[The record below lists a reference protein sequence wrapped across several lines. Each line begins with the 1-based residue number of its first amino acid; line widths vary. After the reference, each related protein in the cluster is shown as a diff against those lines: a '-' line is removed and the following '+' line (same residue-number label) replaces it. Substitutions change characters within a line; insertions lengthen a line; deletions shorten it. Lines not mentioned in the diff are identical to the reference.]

1 MHSNS
6 GSSPA
11 LSEHAPPD
19 REFTQKRFS
28 TRTRF
33 QLREDELRYELHT
46 DNQSRTFTLSYAE
59 LSRDRETLTE
69 RNSWWR
75 NVGVVWVLVGA
86 FMAAADWMDSGA
98 LRVPIWVWLGAIC
111 LAVYQFRV
119 TRFLIIPAER
129 CNLLILDDAQR
140 AAIVAALEARRAH
153 QLRQRLDYISPNEH
167 PEQQRQRMLW
177 LQRQG
182 VLDEHEISARML
194 QIDALVAAHEQARLQ
209 AQGPED

>member
-1 MHSNS
+1 MPPNPN
-6 GSSPA
+6 PA
-11 LSEHAPPD
+11 TASSEHALPD

-46 DNQSRTFTLSYAE
+46 DNQSRTFTLGYTE

-75 NVGVVWVLVGA
+75 NVGAIWVLLGA
-86 FMAAADWMDSGA
+86 FMGVADWMESGA

-119 TRFLIIPAER
+119 TRFVIIPAER

-140 AAIVAALEARRAH
+140 AAIVAALEERRAL
-153 QLRQRLDYISPNEH
+153 QLRRRLDYISPNEH

-182 VLDEHEISARML
+182 VLDEHEVSARML
-194 QIDALVAAHEQARLQ
+194 QIDALMAAHEQARLQ
-209 AQGPED
+209 AEGSDD